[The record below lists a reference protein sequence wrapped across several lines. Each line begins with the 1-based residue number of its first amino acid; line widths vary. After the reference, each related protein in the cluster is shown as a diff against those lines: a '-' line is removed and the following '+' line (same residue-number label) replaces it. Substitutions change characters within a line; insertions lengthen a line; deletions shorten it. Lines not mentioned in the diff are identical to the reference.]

1 MKRIL
6 IAIFAMLVV
15 AGASAQVVS
24 TREHYSIG
32 NIGLMNVITIKVAVE
47 KYNDDVH
54 KFCIFEHTTSKGNT
68 IGLKITSDELEILLQ
83 KMDEIKV
90 GNMNLN
96 CDYFEKEYTIVK
108 DINHILAVGFYIKT
122 KLDANKGQQWYLK
135 IDDGIHDVMVF
146 PSFNDIYQVLGKA
159 RAKLQAL

>member
-1 MKRIL
+1 MAKNIL
-6 IAIFAMLVV
+6 ICDDAAFMRMMIKDILTKNGYNV
-15 AGASAQVVS
+15 AAEAENGA
-24 TREHYSIG
+24 
-32 NIGLMNVITIKVAVE
+32 KAVE

-146 PSFNDIYQVLGKA
+146 PSFNDIYQVFGKA
-159 RAKLQAL
+159 RAKLQIL

>member
-1 MKRIL
+1 MKRL
-6 IAIFAMLVV
+6 FIAIFAMLAVV
-15 AGASAQVVS
+15 SMQAQVVS

-32 NIGLMNVITIKVAVE
+32 NIGLMQVVEIKVAVE

-68 IGLKITSDELEILLQ
+68 IGLKITFDELDVLLR

-96 CDYFEKEYTIVK
+96 CDYFEKEYTISK
-108 DINHILAVGFYIKT
+108 DIAHKLAVGFYIKT

-135 IDDGIHDVMVF
+135 INDGIHEVLVF
-146 PSFNDIYQVLGKA
+146 PPFTDIYKVLGKA
-159 RAKLQAL
+159 RAKLQTL